1 MEICAMSV
9 QFPASDLGHI
19 PTCFDRGSSPTT
31 SFFVSCSRPGKSRQ
45 ETENPKSEFS
55 NRMFIMGMGFVG
67 KFFACDL
74 TNQGWAV
81 SGSCT
86 SLVNKK
92 KLKDMGFDVSLF
104 NAKEPELCKAMLDIL
119 SLFLYFAFRPE
130 VLDILNKHTHL
141 VVSIPPIVGIGDPML
156 QQEELLKSR
165 LMDGNLK
172 WLSYLSSTSVY
183 GNCGGM
189 WVDEDYPVSPTDEK
203 AKSRLAAEE
212 GWLKLGHDLGIS
224 TQIFRLGGIYGPG
237 RSAVDTIIKQKPL
250 SEIQR
255 MRASRHYTSRVHVAD
270 ICQALRAS
278 IYKPSPGK
286 IYNIVDDD
294 PAPRTEVFSFAW
306 DLVNQKW
313 PGHLKQTNSLYGTES
328 FSVEESSRG
337 EKQVSNAR
345 IKKELGVRLHH
356 PNYKS
361 GLKSIIDPM
370 DNPFLQSHTRS

>member
-1 MEICAMSV
+1 MNGVFNLPQPDPSPEKKLRACAAMEICAMSV
-9 QFPASDLGHI
+9 QFPASDVGHI
-19 PTCFDRGSSPTT
+19 PTCFDRGRSPTT

-45 ETENPKSEFS
+45 ETENPKPGFS

-67 KFFACDL
+67 KFFARDL

-92 KLKDMGFDVSLF
+92 KLRDMGFGVSLF
-104 NAKEPELCKAMLDIL
+104 NAKKPE
-119 SLFLYFAFRPE
+119 PE

-203 AKSRLAAEE
+203 ARSRLAAEE

-237 RSAVDTIIKQKPL
+237 RSAVDTVIKQKPL

-328 FSVEESSRG
+328 FSVEERSRG
-337 EKQVSNAR
+337 EKRVSNTR

-361 GLKSIIDPM
+361 GLKSIIDHM
-370 DNPFLQSHTRS
+370 DNPFL